1 MDDPYWFLVQKV
13 KGQAHIIICSLLLL
27 SFINE
32 IFIVCEYM
40 YALVL

>member
-1 MDDPYWFLVQKV
+1 MDDLYWFFGQKA

-27 SFINE
+27 SYINE
-32 IFIVCEYM
+32 IFIVCEYI

>member
-1 MDDPYWFLVQKV
+1 MDEPYLIWCQKV

-32 IFIVCEYM
+32 IFIVCEYI
-40 YALVL
+40 YALAL